1 MRNER
6 GITLVE
12 LLAVLAIVGIITT
25 LVTSVFIN
33 GKKASDRTV
42 TNQTLQQEA
51 NYILET
57 IRNEY
62 LVLDDATIKLETS
75 PNNLEMND
83 IVISEGYHYELIE
96 EKINANEVI
105 TIIVNEIIIDRNE
118 STPIKLKL
126 TKDNLSYT
134 IDTTLSKLR

>member
-12 LLAVLAIVGIITT
+12 LLAVLAILGILIT
-25 LVTSVFIN
+25 LLTSVFIN
-33 GKKASDRTV
+33 GKKAADRSI

-62 LVLDDATIKLETS
+62 LQLDDATIKLQTS
-75 PNNLEMND
+75 PNKLEMND
-83 IVISEGYHYELIE
+83 IVISEGYHYEFIE
-96 EKINANEVI
+96 EIINDDEVK

-118 STPIKLKL
+118 SKAIKLNL